1 MVYDGTSLN
10 DTFTVAPTTGAITLA
25 NSHGTRLAL
34 NQISIENLALN
45 GFDGDDT
52 FNITGPQPY
61 ATTSIAAGGPS
72 ASDVVNLTG
81 DGTAMT
87 VTLAIIP
94 VTTTEATVIGGGLG
108 AISLSGVET
117 ANVANGA
124 GAVTVQGEDGDDRM
138 VVTPSN
144 LLDTATIQ
152 ANELKPVVNATTSGT
167 LTVAGGASACR
178 HARL

>member
-1 MVYDGTSLN
+1 MFEYDGEGGNDTFTIIGTAGSDTIVHTPGVGTDEGTLRVNNFLGVSYQNLGAGGTLTASGGIEGTDTLVYDGTSLN

-72 ASDVVNLTG
+72 ASDVVNL
-81 DGTAMT
+81 
-87 VTLAIIP
+87 
-94 VTTTEATVIGGGLG
+94 
-108 AISLSGVET
+108 
-117 ANVANGA
+117 NG
-124 GAVTVQGEDGDDRM
+124 
-138 VVTPSN
+138 
-144 LLDTATIQ
+144 
-152 ANELKPVVNATTSGT
+152 
-167 LTVAGGASACR
+167 
-178 HARL
+178 